1 MLQAVI
7 DRSSL
12 RRCLRPLYLPSVP
25 IVFGTFNASTVTAEE
40 AKLSQSLQTSFA
52 NFVKDPKGAF
62 PAPNWSAYKADAS
75 VPTLA
80 KIAYHGNVQLGD
92 FVDPVD
98 PDTTVSIG
106 NVYTN
111 GGLLS
116 ALVS

>member
-1 MLQAVI
+1 MLQAVT
-7 DRSSL
+7 DRTSSP
-12 RRCLRPLYLPSVP
+12 RQCLRPLYLLSVH
-25 IVFGTFNASTVTAEE
+25 IVFGTFNASTATAEE
-40 AKLSQSLQTSFA
+40 AKLSQSLQTAFA

-75 VPTLA
+75 VRTLA

-98 PDTTVSIG
+98 TITTVSIG
-106 NVYTN
+106 DVYAN
-111 GGLLS
+111 GGLS